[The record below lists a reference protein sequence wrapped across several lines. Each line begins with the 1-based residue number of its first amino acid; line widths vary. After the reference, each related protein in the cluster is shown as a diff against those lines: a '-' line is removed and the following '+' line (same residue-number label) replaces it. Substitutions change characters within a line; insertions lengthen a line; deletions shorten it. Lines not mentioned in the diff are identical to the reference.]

1 MAFGFAAKEES
12 ALNFSYFS
20 LPHLTKCKKH
30 QYSNVLQNFPKFSI
44 EKQIVFL
51 PCFMFPCLVFQ
62 NFLAGLPEIGA
73 KMNIDTHTKSGPT
86 AAAPAQSGGKTS
98 ADANA
103 DASADAII
111 QRE

>member
-1 MAFGFAAKEES
+1 
-12 ALNFSYFS
+12 L
-20 LPHLTKCKKH
+20 
-30 QYSNVLQNFPKFSI
+30 
-44 EKQIVFL
+44 
-51 PCFMFPCLVFQ
+51 
-62 NFLAGLPEIGA
+62 LACDLGA
-73 KMNIDTHTKSGPT
+73 KMNINTHTKSGPT

>member
-1 MAFGFAAKEES
+1 M
-12 ALNFSYFS
+12 YFRIF
-20 LPHLTKCKKH
+20 LR
-30 QYSNVLQNFPKFSI
+30 FPI

-51 PCFMFPCLVFQ
+51 PSFMFPCLVFQ
-62 NFLAGLPEIGA
+62 NFLAGLRCDLGA
-73 KMNIDTHTKSGPT
+73 KMNINTHTKSGPT

>member
-1 MAFGFAAKEES
+1 
-12 ALNFSYFS
+12 
-20 LPHLTKCKKH
+20 
-30 QYSNVLQNFPKFSI
+30 
-44 EKQIVFL
+44 
-51 PCFMFPCLVFQ
+51 
-62 NFLAGLPEIGA
+62 
-73 KMNIDTHTKSGPT
+73 MNINTTHKVRTHTIPT